1 MTSSHVINDHIVAVD
16 VQEEEVQ
23 SSPSGAS
30 SGHCWGLSLSGA
42 FSCTRLG
49 LNLVL
54 SVGLEGLCP
63 GLSSGAGAAPTTT
76 EPQHPVL
83 HCSCMEINAQP
94 GTWSSF
100 RSWSWSWQPSACH
113 GGRRA
118 ALMPPPSQESPCSL
132 SLLMEATA
140 PGCRLNEKGFVG
152 QLVREA
158 AGEAAKLL
166 GFEWPSGFYI
176 IIQMLP

>member
-83 HCSCMEINAQP
+83 HWSCMEINAQP

-100 RSWSWSWQPSACH
+100 RSWSWQPSPCH

-118 ALMPPPSQESPCSL
+118 ALMPPLPGE
-132 SLLMEATA
+132 SLL
-140 PGCRLNEKGFVG
+140 PL
-152 QLVREA
+152 LVNGSNGTGLQIE
-158 AGEAAKLL
+158 
-166 GFEWPSGFYI
+166 
-176 IIQMLP
+176 